1 MNKASKHQNK
11 LQYNNELLVEL
22 NNDDDNAIDN
32 QVTASNRK
40 KILTK
45 IAKCN
50 KIYEDIIFLK

>member
-32 QVTASNRK
+32 
-40 KILTK
+40 
-45 IAKCN
+45 
-50 KIYEDIIFLK
+50 